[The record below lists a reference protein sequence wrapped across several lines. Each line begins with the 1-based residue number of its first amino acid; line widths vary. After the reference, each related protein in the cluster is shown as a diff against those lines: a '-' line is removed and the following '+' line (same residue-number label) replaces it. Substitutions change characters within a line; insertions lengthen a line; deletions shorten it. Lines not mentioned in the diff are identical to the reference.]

1 MLMTKLENPV
11 LMAKIGAPHGVRGEL
26 RVKSFTD
33 NPLALGDYGPLF
45 DSNGNK
51 FTITSSRPA
60 KNVIVV
66 RFKEVTTREAAEA
79 LTNCELFI
87 ERDALPEVED
97 EDEDEFYLSD
107 LIGMKAQDSDGNI
120 IGIVRDVPNFGA
132 DDLLEITPVNSEGH
146 SSGQTYFLPFTKKVV
161 PEINIKLGVVTIL
174 PPEEVIV
181 ENEEK

>member
-1 MLMTKLENPV
+1 MTKLENPV

-33 NPLALGDYGPLF
+33 NPIALSDYGPLF

-51 FTITSSRPA
+51 FTITSSRSA
-60 KNVIVV
+60 KNVIVA

-97 EDEDEFYLSD
+97 EDEFYLSD
-107 LIGMKAQDSDGNI
+107 LIGMKAQDSDGNV
-120 IGIVRDVPNFGA
+120 IGMVRDVPNFGA
-132 DDLLEITPVNSEGH
+132 EDLLEITPVNAEGR
-146 SSGQTYFLPFTKKVV
+146 SIGQTYFLPFTKKVV
-161 PEINIKLGVVTIL
+161 PKIDIKLGVVTIL